1 MMFSDLTTALAQATG
16 TDIFAGGFALGL
28 LGVAL
33 GLARVLGL
41 RGWHWGVRR
50 MTVTLTLDNRTQAYR
65 HLYGWLDATG
75 VLAHVRQLR
84 VADIAGDEVYGPA
97 PGLYWFWWKGRLG
110 LLTRFVSDDKKT
122 GGGYSARP
130 LETVKLTLV
139 CGRLATLRGWIADG
153 ATHLE
158 NAARTGPALY
168 VLNGDY
174 WQAMG
179 QIKGRPLATVIAD
192 DDRVER
198 LADDLRR
205 FRSRGDWYADRGIP
219 WRRGYLLFGPPGTGK
234 SSAIRALATELGMDI
249 ATLDVGRSG
258 LTDDALR
265 EALMTAPRNALVA
278 IEDIDAVFTQRDVA
292 SKAGVSF
299 SGLLNAIDGVATQ
312 EGRALVMTT
321 NHLERLD
328 PALIRPG
335 RADVHLELGLV
346 GAGAAAQLFAR
357 FFPDDAARAVAF
369 ARAIGTQRFSPAEL
383 QGWLLANA
391 DNAGEASGAQG
402 LIEKVALM
410 AAE

>member
-1 MMFSDLTTALAQATG
+1 MISDLTTALAHATG

-41 RGWHWGVRR
+41 RGWRWFVRR
-50 MTVTLTLDNRTQAYR
+50 VTVTLSFDNRTQAYR

-75 VLAHVRQLR
+75 VLAHVRQVR
-84 VADIAGDEVYGPA
+84 VADIAGEEVYGPA
-97 PGLYWFWWKGRLG
+97 PGFYWFWQGGRLC
-110 LLTRFVSDDKKT
+110 LFTRVISDDQKV
-122 GGGYSARP
+122 GGAYSSRP
-130 LETVKLTLV
+130 LETITLTLIG
-139 CGRLATLRGWIADG
+139 GRLATLRDWIEGG
-153 ATHLE
+153 AAHLA
-158 NAARTGPALY
+158 NKARIGPELY

-174 WQAMG
+174 WHGMG
-179 QIKGRPLATVIAD
+179 QIKGRALATVIAD
-192 DDRVER
+192 DDRMLR

-205 FRSRGDWYADRGIP
+205 FRSRGDWYAERGIP

-278 IEDIDAVFTQRDVA
+278 IEDIDAVFTQRDMAGKV
-292 SKAGVSF
+292 GVSF
-299 SGLLNAIDGVATQ
+299 SGLLNAIDGVAAQ

-321 NHLERLD
+321 NHPERLD

-335 RADVHLELGLV
+335 RADVHVELGLV

-357 FFPDDAARAVAF
+357 FFPGDTAGAVAF
-369 ARAIGTQRFSPAEL
+369 ARAIGTRRFSPAEL

-391 DNAGEASGAQG
+391 DDAGEASGAQG
-402 LIEKVALM
+402 LIGKVALM